1 MAETKPD
8 TPPMIEVNHL
18 TKYYGG
24 RPAIQDLSFT
34 VPHGE
39 IVGFLG
45 PNGAGKSTTMRILA
59 GFLSATEGTARVAG
73 HDVAT
78 DSEAVRRRVGFM
90 PENNPLHDDMRVRE
104 YLNFAPDS
112 RGWTDPPAATGWR
125 MWLSSLI
132 WVRSKAT

>member
-59 GFLSATEGTARVAG
+59 GFS
-73 HDVAT
+73 
-78 DSEAVRRRVGFM
+78 
-90 PENNPLHDDMRVRE
+90 PPLKV
-104 YLNFAPDS
+104 LP
-112 RGWTDPPAATGWR
+112 G
-125 MWLSSLI
+125 
-132 WVRSKAT
+132 

>member
-1 MAETKPD
+1 MAEPEPD

-78 DSEAVRRRVGFM
+78 DSETVRRRVGFM

-104 YLNFAPDS
+104 YLKFRARGREILNIPAPACHHVTGCS
-112 RGWTDPPAATGWR
+112 PA
-125 MWLSSLI
+125 
-132 WVRSKAT
+132 

>member
-1 MAETKPD
+1 MAEPEPD

-45 PNGAGKSTTMRILA
+45 PNGA
-59 GFLSATEGTARVAG
+59 
-73 HDVAT
+73 
-78 DSEAVRRRVGFM
+78 
-90 PENNPLHDDMRVRE
+90 
-104 YLNFAPDS
+104 
-112 RGWTDPPAATGWR
+112 
-125 MWLSSLI
+125 
-132 WVRSKAT
+132 

>member
-1 MAETKPD
+1 MAEPEPD

-45 PNGAGKSTTMRILA
+45 PNGCLLYTS
-59 GFLSATEGTARVAG
+59 
-73 HDVAT
+73 D
-78 DSEAVRRRVGFM
+78 
-90 PENNPLHDDMRVRE
+90 
-104 YLNFAPDS
+104 
-112 RGWTDPPAATGWR
+112 AADE
-125 MWLSSLI
+125 
-132 WVRSKAT
+132 

>member
-1 MAETKPD
+1 MAEPEPD

-59 GFLSATEGTARVAG
+59 GFLSATEGAARVAS

-78 DSEAVRRRVGFM
+78 DSEACLLYTSPSPR
-90 PENNPLHDDMRVRE
+90 D
-104 YLNFAPDS
+104 
-112 RGWTDPPAATGWR
+112 RG
-125 MWLSSLI
+125 
-132 WVRSKAT
+132 